1 MIVNLKGYVDRDG
14 YIIFDL
20 VPLYFSGDQT
30 VHVNELYMQ
39 FSNKLSNV
47 NGFISTSLIDKSPV
61 NQEQNLLFFYQG
73 PKSSK
78 QFYYAPTH
86 LAKYKI
92 EVQSLQAATFKISA
106 FEGTEKIS
114 FRKTSTDVY
123 LQLEIETNAR
133 LFKQSPA
140 TY

>member
-1 MIVNLKGYVDRDG
+1 MIVNLQGYVDRDG
-14 YIIFDL
+14 FIIFDL
-20 VPLYFSGDQT
+20 VPLYFSGEQT
-30 VHVNELYMQ
+30 VHVNELYIQ
-39 FSNKLSNV
+39 FSSKLSNV

-61 NQEQNLLFFYQG
+61 NQQQSLIFFHQG

-78 QFYYAPTH
+78 QMYYSPTH
-86 LAKYKI
+86 FAKYKI
-92 EVQSLQAATFKISA
+92 EMQSLQCATFKISA

-114 FRKTSTDVY
+114 FRKISTNVY
-123 LQLEIETNAR
+123 LQLEIETHAR